1 MRVEVRLNEKDF
13 FRFSLFDAFSR
24 RRAWLRPAVFA
35 AILGAC
41 AALCFALHQRRGA
54 VLLGSVLLI
63 VALGLPAAWF
73 LSFFLSLRRQ
83 AREQGLA
90 GGKYVYTLDLH
101 DGEEGI
107 SVDNGREHA
116 VFPWA
121 QMFHAYRHPDA
132 AYLYVT
138 PQRAFLIPDHCV
150 QGAAGAL
157 WALIERRLPQQRR
170 TSHKR

>member
-1 MRVEVRLNEKDF
+1 MKVEVRLDEKDF

-24 RRAWLRPAVFA
+24 GRAWLRPAVFA
-35 AILGAC
+35 AILGVC
-41 AALCFALHQRRGA
+41 AGVCFALHDRRGA
-54 VLLGSVLLI
+54 VLLGAVLLI

-83 AREQGLA
+83 AREQELA

-107 SVDNGREHA
+107 SVDKGREHA
-116 VFPWA
+116 VFPWT
-121 QMFHAYRHPDA
+121 QLHHAYRRPDA

-138 PQRAFLIPDHCV
+138 PQRAFLIPDHCAG
-150 QGAAGAL
+150 GAADAL

-170 TSHKR
+170 TNHKR